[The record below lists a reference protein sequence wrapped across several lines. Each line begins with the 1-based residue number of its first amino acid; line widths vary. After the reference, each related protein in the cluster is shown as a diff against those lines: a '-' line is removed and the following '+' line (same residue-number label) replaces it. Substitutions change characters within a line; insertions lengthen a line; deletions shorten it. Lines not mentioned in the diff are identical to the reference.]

1 MLLRLKKN
9 SIKKCIM
16 PAKSVGKPLV
26 AETDKERCSAKSAV
40 KAGQAKVEAPHRMAT
55 RSTPAETD
63 KERCSAKSA
72 VKAGKKAVQS
82 KVEAPRRMATRSTP
96 A

>member
-9 SIKKCIM
+9 AIKKCIM
-16 PAKSVGKPLV
+16 PAKSAGKPLV
-26 AETDKERCSAKSAV
+26 AEFDKERCSATTKESTRCQLVKSV
-40 KAGQAKVEAPHRMAT
+40 GSHFCLVHVAKNT
-55 RSTPAETD
+55 
-63 KERCSAKSA
+63 
-72 VKAGKKAVQS
+72 VKAGKKTVQA

>member
-1 MLLRLKKN
+1 
-9 SIKKCIM
+9 M

-40 KAGQAKVEAPHRMAT
+40 KAGKKAVQEKVEAPHRMAT

>member
-1 MLLRLKKN
+1 LLRLKKN
-9 SIKKCIM
+9 AIKKCIM

-26 AETDKERCSAKSAV
+26 AEFDKERCSATTKESTRCQLVKSV
-40 KAGQAKVEAPHRMAT
+40 GSHFCLVHVAKN
-55 RSTPAETD
+55 
-63 KERCSAKSA
+63 A
-72 VKAGKKAVQS
+72 VKAGKKTVQA